1 MLAIFQSYIAGSLQ
15 IGGVS
20 IHFTNGL
27 SVTLPETK
35 IASEN
40 SGIPKGYLVGGFN
53 PFEKY

>member
-1 MLAIFQSYIAGSLQ
+1 MSAIPQSYIAGSLQ

-27 SVTLPETK
+27 SVTLPETR